1 MAEHFT
7 TEQVIKA
14 IKEKKGIVSSV
25 ADTLGV
31 SRLTV
36 YNYINRHATVQQA
49 LQDERERMIDTAESA
64 LYVALS
70 KQEAWAVS
78 LVLKTIGKNRGYVER
93 IENNISGEVTT
104 YVVDI
109 GTSQTTENAGAT
121 ALLVNP
127 TAEDIL
133 DEPG

>member
-7 TEQVIKA
+7 
-14 IKEKKGIVSSV
+14 
-25 ADTLGV
+25 
-31 SRLTV
+31 TV

-93 IENNISGEVTT
+93 HEVTGKDGENLKVE
-104 YVVDI
+104 YVNDWR
-109 GTSQTTENAGAT
+109 NA
-121 ALLVNP
+121 
-127 TAEDIL
+127 E
-133 DEPG
+133 

>member
-7 TEQVIKA
+7 TEQVIRA
-14 IKEKKGIVSSV
+14 IKDKKGIVSSV

-109 GTSQTTENAGAT
+109 GAGTPAENTGTPAP
-121 ALLVNP
+121 LVHP
-127 TAEDIL
+127 TAAELL

>member
-1 MAEHFT
+1 MAERFT

-14 IKEKKGIVSSV
+14 IKDKKGIVSSV
-25 ADTLGV
+25 ADSLGCN
-31 SRLTV
+31 RLTV

>member
-93 IENNISGEVTT
+93 HEVTGKDGENLKVE
-104 YVVDI
+104 YVNDWR
-109 GTSQTTENAGAT
+109 NA
-121 ALLVNP
+121 
-127 TAEDIL
+127 E
-133 DEPG
+133 